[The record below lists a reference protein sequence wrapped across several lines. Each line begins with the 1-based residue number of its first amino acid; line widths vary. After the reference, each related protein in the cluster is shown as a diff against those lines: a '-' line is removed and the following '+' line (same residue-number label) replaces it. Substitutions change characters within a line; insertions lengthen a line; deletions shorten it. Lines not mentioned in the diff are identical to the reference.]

1 MTGEAL
7 YIDTSA
13 LLKRYILEVGTSE
26 INAFFPLNAP
36 FAISRLTM
44 LEARCAL
51 ARRCRGGQIS
61 ATLEERA
68 LQAIR
73 LDIQDGTLIL
83 HQVTDRQLSTAFDLV
98 EQFRPTI
105 GLRSLDA
112 IHLAIASESNVRAF
126 VTADKTQADA
136 ARQLG
141 FTVYPFIDEKTS

>member
-1 MTGEAL
+1 MAGEVL

-13 LLKRYILEVGTSE
+13 LLKRYILETGTAE
-26 INAFFPLNAP
+26 INDFFAGHAP

-51 ARRCRGGQIS
+51 ARRCRGRQIT
-61 ATLEERA
+61 ATLEKKV

-73 LDIQDGTLIL
+73 LDIQDGTLAL
-83 HQVTDRQLSTAFDLV
+83 YHVTDGQISMAFDLV
-98 EQFRPTI
+98 EQFRSTI

-112 IHLAIASESNVRAF
+112 IHLAIASERNARAF
-126 VTADKTQADA
+126 VTADKVQAEA

-141 FTVYPFIDEKTS
+141 FTVHPFI